1 MTGLQAG
8 EKGNSHDI
16 RRLAETFWQRI
27 ICIELNQQAPDE
39 FMETEGT
46 RQLHP
51 STTPEFFYD
60 FWAVTGSS

>member
-1 MTGLQAG
+1 
-8 EKGNSHDI
+8 
-16 RRLAETFWQRI
+16 
-27 ICIELNQQAPDE
+27 LNQQAPDE